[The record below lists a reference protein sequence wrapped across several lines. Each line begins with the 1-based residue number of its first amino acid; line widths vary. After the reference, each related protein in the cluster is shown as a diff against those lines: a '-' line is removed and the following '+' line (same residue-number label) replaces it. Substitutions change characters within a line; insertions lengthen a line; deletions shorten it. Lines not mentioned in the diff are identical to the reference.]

1 MRFLAILMLA
11 AGVVFGQGG
20 SDGRPDTTGSASNPP
35 PDTNS
40 ALLCKLESV
49 TWNPDTKE
57 LGWVISMKPL
67 AAAPETPEVQL
78 KYLIHIDT
86 AIMHVKDED
95 RKLDQ
100 EDAKLVEQL
109 LNLITAY
116 TVDSTVQWSKGAGE
130 KVNGT
135 DAAPAKKDTPSH
147 EGVGTV
153 TALPAVYK

>member
-11 AGVVFGQGG
+11 AGFVFGQGG
-20 SDGRPDTTGSASNPP
+20 SDGRPDTTGSAPTPS
-35 PDTNS
+35 PDAKS
-40 ALLCKLESV
+40 PYVCKLETV

-67 AAAPETPEVQL
+67 AAGPETPEVQV

-100 EDAKLVEQL
+100 EDAKLVEKL

-130 KVNGT
+130 KVTGT
-135 DAAPAKKDTPSH
+135 DAVPAKKNIPSY
-147 EGVGTV
+147 EGVGAV
-153 TALPAVYK
+153 SGSPAVFK

>member
-1 MRFLAILMLA
+1 MLA
-11 AGVVFGQGG
+11 AGFVFGQGG
-20 SDGRPDTTGSASNPP
+20 SDGSPGTTGPAANPSP
-35 PDTNS
+35 ETNS
-40 ALLCKLESV
+40 AYLCKLETI

-67 AAAPETPEVQL
+67 AAGPETPEVQV

-95 RKLDQ
+95 RKLGQ
-100 EDAKLVEQL
+100 EDAQLVEQL

-130 KVNGT
+130 KVTGT
-135 DAAPAKKDTPSH
+135 DVVPPKKETSPH
-147 EGVGTV
+147 EGVGAV
-153 TALPAVYK
+153 SASPAVFK